1 MRRLEKS
8 LNGMMIVV
16 IGNMMKVQKSMC
28 KNKHAYNI
36 DYLPAGIIAKEM
48 ISLYLKTTAQAQ
60 IPLTNPA
67 GR

>member
-1 MRRLEKS
+1 
-8 LNGMMIVV
+8 
-16 IGNMMKVQKSMC
+16 MC